1 MRVLLINPP
10 REHELL
16 GNNPA
21 IIDEERG
28 CNPPL
33 GLLYVAGYLRR
44 HRNCEVE
51 VLDAQVE
58 DLTYPALREQI
69 SLRRP
74 DVVGITAMTFTLID
88 VIETARLVK
97 DVNPSA
103 VVVLGGPHVHL
114 FPDETLALPEVD
126 YLVLGEGEVAF
137 ADLLDRLGDP
147 RGLAQVA
154 GIAFRANGAIV
165 KTASRPLQ
173 DDLDA
178 LPFPAR
184 ELTPYTKYTSV
195 IARRAPITTMFTS
208 RGCPYQCIFCDRP
221 HLGKRFRARSATN
234 VVDEMEQCVA
244 LGIREFL
251 VYDDTF
257 TIQRQR
263 VLDVC
268 AEIIRRKLDIGWDVR
283 ARVNTVDE
291 EMLRKM
297 RQAHCERIHYGV
309 EAGTDRVLKVLQK
322 GITLEQAEQAF
333 RWSKQAGISTLA
345 YFMVGAPT
353 ETREDILQTIEFA
366 KRLAPDFV
374 HVTIVTP
381 FPGTQLYRMGL
392 QQGILSHDFWQ
403 EFARNPRP
411 DFYPEYWEEKLSRA
425 ELQELVTT
433 AYKSFYERPGYIVRR
448 LLQVRSAG
456 ELMRKARAGVKVFL
470 MKAN

>member
-1 MRVLLINPP
+1 MRILLINPP

-28 CNPPL
+28 YNPPL
-33 GLLYVAGYLRR
+33 GLLYVAGYLLR
-44 HRNCEVE
+44 HRHHDVE
-51 VLDAQVE
+51 VLDAQV
-58 DLTYPALREQI
+58 DALTYPALREQI
-69 SLRRP
+69 ALRRP

-97 DVNPSA
+97 AINPST

-114 FPDETLALPEVD
+114 FPDETLALPEAD
-126 YLVLGEGEVAF
+126 YLVLGEGEAAF
-137 ADLLDRLGDP
+137 AELLDRLGDAQ
-147 RGLAQVA
+147 GLAQVA

-165 KTASRPLQ
+165 KTAARPLQ

-184 ELTPYTKYTSV
+184 ELTPYAKYSSV

-221 HLGKRFRARSATN
+221 HLGKRFRARSAAN

-268 AEIIRRKLDIGWDVR
+268 DEIIRRKLDIGWDVR

-291 EMLRKM
+291 EMLRRM
-297 RQAHCERIHYGV
+297 RQAHCERVHYGV

-353 ETREDILQTIEFA
+353 ETREDVLQTIEFA
-366 KRLAPDFV
+366 KKLAPDFV
-374 HVTIVTP
+374 HITIVTP

-403 EFARNPRP
+403 EFARNPTP
-411 DFYPEYWEEKLSRA
+411 DFYPEYWEEKLSRQ

-433 AYKSFYERPGYIVRR
+433 AYKSFYERPGYIVQR

-470 MKAN
+470 MKPN